1 MKNIPMQTLVNKL
14 SKCNKNIVGCI
25 HIGAHW
31 GQEYQLYKR
40 LGIDNLIFYEPIP
53 SVFDILKRRV
63 GPEVDLRNLAL
74 GNTHGYMSMYVEE
87 NNQGLS
93 SSILEP
99 GLHLEQYPHIT
110 FDSKII
116 VKISRLDD
124 EPFERN
130 QFNLLNIDVQ
140 GYELEVLRGAVSTLS
155 SIDFILIE
163 INNVEMY
170 KQCVKVDDLDKFL
183 GEFNF
188 TREVTEW
195 EQGIKNWG
203 DALYWKNDG

>member
-1 MKNIPMQTLVNKL
+1 MQTLVNKL
-14 SKCNKNIVGCI
+14 GKCNKTIVGCI

-74 GNTHGYMSMYVEE
+74 GNTHGYVSMYVEE

-99 GLHLEQYPHIT
+99 ELHLEQYPHIT
-110 FDSKII
+110 FDSKTI
-116 VKISRLDD
+116 VQISRLDD
-124 EPFERN
+124 EPFERT

-195 EQGIKNWG
+195 EQGIQNWG
-203 DALYWKNDG
+203 DALYWKNDE